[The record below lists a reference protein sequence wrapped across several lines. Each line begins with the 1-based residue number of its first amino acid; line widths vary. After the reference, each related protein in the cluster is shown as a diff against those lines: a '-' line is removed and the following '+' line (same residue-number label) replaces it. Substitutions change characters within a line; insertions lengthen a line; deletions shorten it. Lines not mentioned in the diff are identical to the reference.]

1 MEILLR
7 PKVCPEAFPIKASD
21 QPGVG
26 RVLIKAVPF
35 SQVIE
40 SKFFDQ
46 PSNRFGNIPINDVGR
61 RVSVLAA

>member
-1 MEILLR
+1 LTADRE
-7 PKVCPEAFPIKASD
+7 KAE
-21 QPGVG
+21 Q
-26 RVLIKAVPF
+26 AVPF